1 MPPSQKLTTHLLT
14 LHSSTLKSATTHP
27 FLAHAG
33 TGKLPK
39 TILAQWLSQD
49 RLYAQT
55 YVRFIG
61 LLLSKVQL
69 PTIPTA
75 ERKKESGECSIQEKI
90 MRVLVDALVNIQVE
104 LGFYERT
111 AEEYG
116 LDLNTVTP
124 GQEGQEEEE
133 GAFGPNEVTRGY
145 IDMFLSSAGE
155 KRALLEGLTVLWAT
169 EECYLRAWRYAQSF
183 QSQSQ
188 SQSPSSS
195 SSGQDADADMDGGA
209 LRNKFIPNWASKEFE
224 EFVVKIG
231 CVLDEYAA
239 LELGGDLSEKGGLEK
254 CEGWWGEVVGLE
266 VGFWPDV
273 EGVEV

>member
-1 MPPSQKLTTHLLT
+1 MANPQKLTTHLLT
-14 LHSSTLKSATTHP
+14 LHSSTLRRATNHP
-27 FLAHAG
+27 FLSLAG

-39 TILAQWLSQD
+39 PLLAQWLSQD

-69 PTIPTA
+69 PSTPTA
-75 ERKKESGECSIQEKI
+75 EGKKGNGELSIQEKI
-90 MRVLVDALVNIQVE
+90 LKVLIDALVNIQVE
-104 LGFYERT
+104 LGFFEAT

-116 LDLNTVTP
+116 LDLNTKTP
-124 GQEGQEEEE
+124 GQEG
-133 GAFGPNEVTRGY
+133 FGPNEATQGY

-155 KRALLEGLTVLWAT
+155 DSSLLVGLTVLWAT

-183 QSQSQ
+183 QS
-188 SQSPSSS
+188 PSSQPGS
-195 SSGQDADADMDGGA
+195 QDADGGA
-209 LRNKFIPNWASKEFE
+209 LREKFIPNWASKEFE

-231 CVLDEYAA
+231 DVLDEFAA
-239 LELGGDLSEKGGLEK
+239 VELGGDLRKSEKAGLEK
-254 CEGWWGEVVGLE
+254 CEGWWGEVVKLE

-273 EGVEV
+273 EGVQKN